1 MTDAV
6 TPAAEHVAIIG
17 VHGVG
22 SPPPFST
29 ARAIAALLT
38 EFAPA
43 GEYSGF
49 DESAIYVAVDPLI
62 APSPVA
68 AQAQVADAASE
79 NSPSPEGRV
88 AARGSVPDE
97 THPSNATADRTEL
110 PTLRYGETAGV
121 AFMREQLAGFD
132 GAGHQDAYAT
142 VEICGTRRGRST
154 GSVQTIHVFEMHW
167 ADLSRLG
174 SGVLRV
180 FGAIYQLLLH
190 VSHLGRK
197 GVDVAKELYKEDG
210 VVARRWKLYSFAHTT
225 AVRAFT
231 LVVPLSTL
239 VMLVFLPLFVPAAIP
254 AGARFTIGIIAAAI
268 VIAGAV
274 GYGLYR
280 FTALR
285 WGSNLFVGFLIVL
298 CGVVWWLF
306 RNGAVTREP
315 AGTVLVSCL
324 LGLTSA
330 VAFWAIIRS
339 YGRVRS
345 HARFAGCAVL
355 MITLLLVVANRSAI
369 PGGELAERIRYAA
382 LLGFE
387 SGYLA
392 LTVSWGLVWV
402 AALFA
407 LILSIPIIYKAAFKD
422 STMRA
427 RRVARTARVTLA
439 LSAFL
444 FIVFALVGYQSVV
457 NVAESQQSRLGL
469 LPPCV
474 KGTRACLP
482 QIVPAVVTDV
492 GVTSASKFFT
502 ALITTSGTSGFE
514 PILVIGAVTVVLI
527 SWLVVLIAV
536 TSVWTPSSRD
546 PSDERSL
553 ALGRWMSS
561 GFVWAAVAGDCL
573 VVGIV
578 VFILVGG
585 IHDWLSMGASTSGF
599 DPTATRVIVNWLAV
613 VLVTS
618 AAGLAVVRL
627 RVSALASHA
636 RPALGII
643 LDVDNYLRESPSWAT
658 PRAKM
663 AARFASLLR
672 HILGRRD
679 AAGKP
684 MFNRIVIVSHSQGT
698 VIATD
703 MLRFLKIVGA
713 TDPDISSVRV
723 TLLTM
728 GSPLRQLYAANFPH
742 LYEWVDYNNDDSV
755 TTSAYHAYPDPAE
768 LNVAEWVN
776 LYTTG
781 DYVGR
786 SLWRSMSWPDIWRR
800 QEFVER
806 AQRDA
811 PLDRYDRCLGAG
823 THTRYWTSADVSAEI
838 DAMLESPLH
847 A

>member
-1 MTDAV
+1 MTNAE
-6 TPAAEHVAIIG
+6 TRAEEHVAIIG

-22 SPPPFST
+22 GPPPFST

-43 GEYSGF
+43 GEYVGF
-49 DESAIYVAVDPLI
+49 DERSIYVAVDPLI
-62 APSPVA
+62 APPPVA
-68 AQAQVADAASE
+68 ALVQGAEAASE
-79 NSPSPEGRV
+79 NGPAHQASAAAQGAGRDAPHQSH
-88 AARGSVPDE
+88 AAS
-97 THPSNATADRTEL
+97 DRTAL
-110 PTLRYGETAGV
+110 PTLSYGEGAGV

-142 VEICGTRRGRST
+142 IEICGSRRGRST
-154 GSVQTIHVFEMHW
+154 GSTQTIHVFEMHW

-210 VVARRWKLYSFAHTT
+210 AVARRWKFYSCAHTT

-231 LVVPLSTL
+231 LLVPLSTL
-239 VMLVFLPLFVPAAIP
+239 VMLVFLPLFIPAAI
-254 AGARFTIGIIAAAI
+254 AADARFTIGVVAAAVI
-268 VIAGAV
+268 VVAGF

-280 FTALR
+280 LTALH
-285 WGSNLFVGFLIVL
+285 WGSNLFVGFLIVV
-298 CGVVWWLF
+298 CGMMWWLF
-306 RNGAVTREP
+306 RNGVVAREP
-315 AGTVLVSCL
+315 AGTVIVSCL

-330 VAFWAIIRS
+330 VAFWAIVRS
-339 YGRVRS
+339 YNRVRS
-345 HARFAGCAVL
+345 HARVVGYSVL
-355 MITLLLVVANRSAI
+355 LMALLLVAVNWSAI
-369 PGGELAERIRYAA
+369 PAANLAERIRYAA

-392 LTVSWGLVWV
+392 LTICWGLFWV
-402 AALFA
+402 AASLA
-407 LILSIPIIYKAAFKD
+407 LIASIPVMYKAAFKD

-444 FIVFALVGYQSVV
+444 FIVFALVGYQAVV
-457 NVAESQQSRLGL
+457 RIADSQQAKLSL

-474 KGTRACLP
+474 ESARACLP
-482 QIVPAVVTDV
+482 QIVPALVTDDSV
-492 GVTSASKFFT
+492 NSASKFFT
-502 ALITTSGTSGFE
+502 ALITTSGTSGFK
-514 PILVIGAVTVVLI
+514 LVLVTGAITAVLV

-546 PSDERSL
+546 PSDEGSL
-553 ALGRWMSS
+553 ALGRWLSS
-561 GFVWAAVAGDCL
+561 GFAWAGVAGDCL

-585 IHDWLSMGASTSGF
+585 IHDWLSIGARTSDF
-599 DPTATRVIVNWLAV
+599 DPAATHAIVNWLAV
-613 VLVTS
+613 ALVTS

-636 RPALGII
+636 RPALGLI

-658 PRAKM
+658 PKAKM

-672 HILGRRD
+672 HILERRD

-698 VIATD
+698 VMAAD
-703 MLRFLKIVGA
+703 MLRFLKTVGA
-713 TDPDISSVRV
+713 TDPDMSGVKVS
-723 TLLTM
+723 LLTM
-728 GSPLRQLYAANFPH
+728 GSPLRQLYSANFPH
-742 LYEWVDYNNDDSV
+742 LYEWVDTNNDDTV
-755 TTSAYHAYPDPAE
+755 GTSAYHAHPDPAE

-776 LYTTG
+776 LFTTG

-806 AQRDA
+806 AQRGA

-823 THTRYWTSADVSAEI
+823 THTRYWTSADVAAEI
-838 DAMLESPLH
+838 DAMLEPPVH